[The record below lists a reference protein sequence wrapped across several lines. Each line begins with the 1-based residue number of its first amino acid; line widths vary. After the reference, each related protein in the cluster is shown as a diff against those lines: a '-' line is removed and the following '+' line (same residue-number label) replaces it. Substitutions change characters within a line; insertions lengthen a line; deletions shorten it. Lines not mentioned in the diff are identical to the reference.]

1 VTTHPPH
8 LRRDAAQT
16 LLALTTLAFTP
27 IAHAY
32 PAASKTTYGP
42 KSWTQYRGTPSH
54 NAVFTNRH
62 PTVTTIAPTFPVGG
76 SIASNPVITHGR
88 LYIGNL
94 TGRTKGNITAF
105 DVATGKRLWQTATP
119 NQVMSDIVYA
129 DDILYAGYGNKYFDA
144 RDVRG
149 TGHSGVLALSAR
161 TGAVIWNF
169 PTAGEVMPTP
179 VIDNGM
185 IYAATGDG
193 HLDALDARSGLLD
206 WHLRLPE
213 WDSMSSPAQ
222 YGNRIYLGA
231 DNSLVAI
238 NLAHRSIAWMFMEY
252 GSFTDIP
259 PAVGN
264 TSSGKTR
271 IVITAV
277 KATGQL
283 TREERATYHITH
295 QPDFQFIYCFN
306 TMGILL
312 WKNLLGGGPKQT
324 GDTSGTLTIADGHVF
339 VGSPYTMS
347 IYAYS
352 LKSGR
357 KLWQNH
363 LGTPIKG
370 APAIQNH
377 KLYVADTNG
386 NIHILNES
394 TGQPEKTIP
403 LAATSISPDGPVIIN
418 HQLFAAGRN
427 GTIYTV
433 KLNNPAPPQTAE
445 TPNKS

>member
-1 VTTHPPH
+1 MTTTPPP
-8 LRRDAAQT
+8 LRRHKAQGLLRLT
-16 LLALTTLAFTP
+16 VPIALALAVP
-27 IAHAY
+27 PSAHAY
-32 PAASKTTYGP
+32 PARSGIIDGP
-42 KSWTQYRGTPSH
+42 KAWTQYRGGPTH
-54 NAVFTNRH
+54 NAVFANPH
-62 PTVTTIAPTFPVGG
+62 PTTTTTAPSFPVGG
-76 SIASNPVITHGR
+76 SIASNPVIVHGR
-88 LYIGNL
+88 LYIGNI
-94 TGRTKGNITAF
+94 TGRTKGSITAF
-105 DVATGKRLWQTATP
+105 TVATGKRLWQTQTP

-129 DDILYAGYGNKYFDA
+129 DGILYAGYGNKYFDA

-161 TGAVIWNF
+161 TGAIIWKF

-185 IYAATGDG
+185 IYVATGDG
-193 HLDALDARSGLLD
+193 HFDALDARSGLID

-213 WDSMSSPAQ
+213 WDSMSSPALD
-222 YGNRIYLGA
+222 GNRIYVGA

-238 NLAHRSIAWMFMEY
+238 NLAHRSIAWMYMDY

-259 PAVGN
+259 PAVGPD
-264 TSSGKTR
+264 SAGKTR

-277 KATGQL
+277 KSAGQL
-283 TREERATYHITH
+283 TREERATYHITS
-295 QPDFQFIYCFN
+295 QPRFQFIYGFN

-312 WKNLLGGGPKQT
+312 WKNLLGGGPQQT
-324 GDTSGTLTIADGHVF
+324 GDTSGTPTIADGKAF

-347 IYAYS
+347 VYAYS

-363 LGTPIKG
+363 LGTGVKG
-370 APAIQNH
+370 APAILNH
-377 KLYVADTNG
+377 KVYVADIHG
-386 NIHILNES
+386 NIHILNET
-394 TGQPEKTIP
+394 TGATEKTIP

-418 HQLFAAGRN
+418 NNLFAAGRN

-433 KLNNPAPPQTAE
+433 KIHE
-445 TPNKS
+445 TK